1 MALESRI
8 ESLKRKHAFFDQ
20 RIHQEEGRIG
30 ADAGVIQ
37 RWKCEKLKLKD
48 EIEQLLHGQR
58 IAA

>member
-8 ESLKRKHAFFDQ
+8 ESLRKKHAFYDQ
-20 RIHQEEGRIG
+20 RIHQEEARVG
-30 ADAGVIQ
+30 ADDLVIQ
-37 RWKCEKLKLKD
+37 RWKYEKLKLKD